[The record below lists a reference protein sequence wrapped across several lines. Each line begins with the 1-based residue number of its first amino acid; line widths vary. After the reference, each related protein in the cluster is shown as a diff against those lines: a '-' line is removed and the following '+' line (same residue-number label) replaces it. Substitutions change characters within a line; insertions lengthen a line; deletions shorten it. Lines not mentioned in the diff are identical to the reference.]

1 MGPHGPRVDLV
12 KNRACQVRERTDEA
26 YFQTMMHDPVM
37 CFDGSD
43 GSGIEMS
50 NVAGSNRPVC
60 VALGVAD
67 GLEWINTSIEL
78 SNWLRQLIGRL
89 V

>member
-1 MGPHGPRVDLV
+1 
-12 KNRACQVRERTDEA
+12 
-26 YFQTMMHDPVM
+26 M

-43 GSGIEMS
+43 GSETEAN

-67 GLEWINTSIEL
+67 GREWISIPNTSIEL
-78 SNWLRQLIGRL
+78 GLRQLIGRL

>member
-1 MGPHGPRVDLV
+1 MRFV
-12 KNRACQVRERTDEA
+12 
-26 YFQTMMHDPVM
+26 
-37 CFDGSD
+37 GSD
-43 GSGIEMS
+43 GGEIEAS

-67 GLEWINTSIEL
+67 GREWISILRPRNTSIEL
-78 SNWLRQLIGRL
+78 GLRQLIGRL